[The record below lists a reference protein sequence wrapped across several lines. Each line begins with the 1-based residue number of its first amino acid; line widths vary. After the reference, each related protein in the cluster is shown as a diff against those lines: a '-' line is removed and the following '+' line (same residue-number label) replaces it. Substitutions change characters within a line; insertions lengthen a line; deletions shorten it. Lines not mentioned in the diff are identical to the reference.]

1 MVEDATEHGPED
13 EAISDDSCS
22 NRSSTPNYHSLSDKS
37 NPLNKS
43 KVTGRPKYH
52 HAKHPKK
59 TKGIEVAEMD
69 IIKSI
74 GQHLVN
80 KGEVK
85 DEESLFGELIA
96 SQLGKMPH
104 KDRSTTKMEI
114 NNNYF

>member
-1 MVEDATEHGPED
+1 
-13 EAISDDSCS
+13 
-22 NRSSTPNYHSLSDKS
+22 
-37 NPLNKS
+37 
-43 KVTGRPKYH
+43 
-52 HAKHPKK
+52 
-59 TKGIEVAEMD
+59 MD

-104 KDRSTTKMEI
+104 KDRSTTNMEI